1 MAASWRGAVVRVP
14 AAVFLD
20 SVSGLGVVREVGDA
34 AAMRFI
40 VERAGDSDLPPSGG
54 EKSYIQRFEDVP
66 WLRTTNGNGNFQ
78 S

>member
-1 MAASWRGAVVRVP
+1 
-14 AAVFLD
+14 
-20 SVSGLGVVREVGDA
+20 VGDA

>member
-1 MAASWRGAVVRVP
+1 ML

-20 SVSGLGVVREVGDA
+20 PVSGLGVVREEGDA
-34 AAMRFI
+34 AAMHFL
-40 VERAGDSDLPPSGG
+40 VERAGDSDLPLSDG

-66 WLRTTNGNGNFQ
+66 WLRTTNGNGSFQ